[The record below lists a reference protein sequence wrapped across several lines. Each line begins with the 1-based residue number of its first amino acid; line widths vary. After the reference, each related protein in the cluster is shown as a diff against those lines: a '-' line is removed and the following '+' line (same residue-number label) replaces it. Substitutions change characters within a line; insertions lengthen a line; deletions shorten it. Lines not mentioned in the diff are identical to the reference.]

1 MIISWNKNLV
11 FFLFFVSSLLH
22 LLPPHGQ
29 GGGGGRSDQQE
40 EQEQEELLLRVH
52 HDGSRAIAAA
62 DGDAF
67 QGDAGNAS
75 GDDDTRGGR
84 NQVRKHKA
92 RGKRNITQTVNAF
105 DTYCFTTFLIQG
117 RFFKK
122 YLARLTTEA
131 EVSTTATACHYEV
144 PVRRTMATAAAAAAA
159 VVPDSLTEQ
168 SPIYEEMCSAAA
180 VVR

>member
-84 NQVRKHKA
+84 NQVRKGIFHKRA
-92 RGKRNITQTVNAF
+92 NAF
-105 DTYCFTTFLIQG
+105 DTYSGTA
-117 RFFKK
+117 FFNSRAI
-122 YLARLTTEA
+122 L
-131 EVSTTATACHYEV
+131 
-144 PVRRTMATAAAAAAA
+144 
-159 VVPDSLTEQ
+159 
-168 SPIYEEMCSAAA
+168 
-180 VVR
+180 